1 MEMIR
6 VQEIILENFKN
17 IERGS
22 IEFGSINNM
31 EDFFEESKILGIYG
45 QNGSGK
51 TSIIEGMEIIK
62 LLLSG
67 DKLPHNTL
75 DFISKGKD
83 NMTITITLLV
93 ENEHII
99 KLLEYSVNISKKLS
113 LLDDKEILI
122 PEISEILKLK
132 EYKDDSWTRKKIL
145 IQTSGKNIKPIGIS
159 QNLDLIELTVAKKL
173 SEKSNSSFIF
183 SNDLIE
189 LIIKNKSYFKELIE
203 NINFLKKYGKRN
215 LYIINN
221 REISLINTNI
231 MIPLNFRY
239 EENNSISQGVI
250 PIYLNESTFLKNK
263 EFKIIQGVIEKMNI
277 ALESLIPNLNI
288 NIIELEKGLT
298 KNMEEGVYIKLT
310 SKKGDLEIPLEYES
324 DGIKKIVSI
333 LGTLIATY
341 NDPNFNLFIDEF
353 DATIF
358 EYLLGEILQIMEK
371 FAQGQLVFTSH
382 NLRPLEV
389 LEPRHLRFTITDSNN
404 KYIKIP
410 NVKATNNLR
419 NIYFKEIFLDEK
431 KLGLYKGNS
440 NSKIRKSFSR
450 AGGIL
455 HG

>member
-22 IEFGSINNM
+22 IEFGNINNM

-51 TSIIEGMEIIK
+51 TSIIEGMEIVK

-75 DFISKGKD
+75 DFISNGKD

>member
-1 MEMIR
+1 
-6 VQEIILENFKN
+6 
-17 IERGS
+17 
-22 IEFGSINNM
+22 
-31 EDFFEESKILGIYG
+31 
-45 QNGSGK
+45 
-51 TSIIEGMEIIK
+51 
-62 LLLSG
+62 
-67 DKLPHNTL
+67 
-75 DFISKGKD
+75 
-83 NMTITITLLV
+83 
-93 ENEHII
+93 
-99 KLLEYSVNISKKLS
+99 
-113 LLDDKEILI
+113 
-122 PEISEILKLK
+122 
-132 EYKDDSWTRKKIL
+132 
-145 IQTSGKNIKPIGIS
+145 
-159 QNLDLIELTVAKKL
+159 
-173 SEKSNSSFIF
+173 
-183 SNDLIE
+183 
-189 LIIKNKSYFKELIE
+189 
-203 NINFLKKYGKRN
+203 
-215 LYIINN
+215 N

>member
-22 IEFGSINNM
+22 IEFGNINNM